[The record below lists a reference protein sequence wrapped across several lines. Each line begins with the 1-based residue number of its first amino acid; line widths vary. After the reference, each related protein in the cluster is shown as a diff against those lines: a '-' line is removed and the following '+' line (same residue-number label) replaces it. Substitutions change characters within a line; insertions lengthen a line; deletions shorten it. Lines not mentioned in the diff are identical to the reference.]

1 MATPGRAQQFQAIA
15 VLSVESDAVRF
26 SVFSSSD
33 GRQVATALQT
43 LPLITYRVSA
53 ARASC
58 HCPPGR
64 QRAVHYSADPA
75 VPSAADLPAVEHTST
90 MKDRTLMNNL
100 STHGHMLA
108 DDTCKHSL
116 FDGVRAY

>member
-1 MATPGRAQQFQAIA
+1 MPQRSARAITMPGRAQFQAIA

-43 LPLITYRVSA
+43 LPLITYRTSA
-53 ARASC
+53 GRASC
-58 HCPPGR
+58 HCPSGR
-64 QRAVHYSADPA
+64 PRAVYYP
-75 VPSAADLPAVEHTST
+75 AADLPATEPTSS
-90 MKDRTLMNNL
+90 MKDRTLMNSL
-100 STHGHMLA
+100 SSQGQLLA
-108 DDTCKHSL
+108 DATCKQPL